1 MFASVIFLQ
10 TTENLSAFSGFLIS
24 EGHQTKTHNAC
35 GEKMTDVKVS
45 FFWVIEVIIG
55 NEQVSIDKPT
65 EQEKFKT
72 LRDNQQG

>member
-1 MFASVIFLQ
+1 MFLQ

-35 GEKMTDVKVS
+35 GEKMTGVKVS

-65 EQEKFKT
+65 EQEKFIT